1 MPETNQLTEVQKKQL
16 LSLARETIKEYL
28 ATGKRKEF
36 HTDDETLTQ
45 KVGAFVT
52 LKKMGELRGCIGY
65 IVSDMSL
72 YKTIID
78 AAISAATGDPR
89 FPPMGI
95 EELDQMTIEIS
106 VLSPPRVVTKMEEIE
121 VGEHGLIITKG
132 FNQGLLLPQVATE
145 QGWDKTTFIQHTCL
159 KAGLP
164 LDAWEKGAT
173 MEVFSAQVFG
183 EEE

>member
-1 MPETNQLTEVQKKQL
+1 MQATNQLTEEHKKQL

-28 ATGKRKEF
+28 ATGRRKEF
-36 HTDDETLTQ
+36 HTDDKTLIQ
-45 KVGAFVT
+45 KAGAFVT

-65 IVSDMSL
+65 IVSDIPL
-72 YKTIID
+72 HQTIIE

-89 FPPMGI
+89 FPPMGT
-95 EELDQMTIEIS
+95 EELDQVTIEIS
-106 VLSPPRVVTKMEEIE
+106 VLSPPKVVTKTEEIE

-132 FNQGLLLPQVATE
+132 VNRGLLLPQVATE

-164 LDAWEKGAT
+164 LDAWEKGAK

-183 EEE
+183 EED